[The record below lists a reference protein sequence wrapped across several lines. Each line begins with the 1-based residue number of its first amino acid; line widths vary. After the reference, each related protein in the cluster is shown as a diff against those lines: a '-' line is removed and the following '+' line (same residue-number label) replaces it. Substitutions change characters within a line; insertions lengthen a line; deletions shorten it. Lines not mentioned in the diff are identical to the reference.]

1 MLNFKCPR
9 CGKKFSTKPEA
20 AGRRTRCPKCSNPFR
35 IPLPIDVPVSDIPI
49 PLIEASEKKAGQ
61 ENESS
66 SMDNLCEI
74 SHKNN
79 PGKQIFKTWKE
90 QFKTKKIIIIGG
102 FIFLLI
108 LFCAIIG
115 FIAEQSAEGHY
126 KSAVKAGLLIP
137 PDNNRALIHLTKV
150 IDKDPNFK
158 GKQGSAISLRGIT
171 YFQLGKY
178 QASIADLTTS
188 IEMEDPSKQGLFF
201 FRGRAYMQIGKYQE
215 AIDDLTEA
223 INLSSKDRE
232 KSGSYLARGEAYAQ
246 QKKYQMAIYDYD
258 ESERL
263 NPIPS
268 KVLKTLGHDRLDKLR
283 EKAYKEMGKQP

>member
-66 SMDNLCEI
+66 SMDNPCEI

-79 PGKQIFKTWKE
+79 PGKQIFKTLKE

-102 FIFLLI
+102 FICLFL

-115 FIAEQSAEGHY
+115 LIAEQSTEGHY
-126 KSAVKAGLLIP
+126 KSAEKAALLNP
-137 PDNNRALIHLTKV
+137 PDNNRAIIHLTKV

-158 GKQGSAISLRGIT
+158 GKQGSAISLRGII

-178 QASIADLTTS
+178 QASVADLTTS
-188 IEMEDPSKQGLFF
+188 IEMEDPSKDGLFY
-201 FRGRAYMQIGKYQE
+201 FRGSAYMKIGKYQE
-215 AIDDLTEA
+215 AINDLTKA
-223 INLSSKDRE
+223 INLSSKDGD
-232 KSGSYLARGEAYAQ
+232 KGGSYLARGEAYAQ
-246 QKKYQMAIYDYD
+246 QKKYQMAISDYD

-263 NPIPS
+263 SPIPKS
-268 KVLKTLGHDRLDKLR
+268 LKNSRYDRLGQLR
-283 EKAYKEMGKQP
+283 EKAYKEMGKQQ

>member
-9 CGKKFSTKPEA
+9 CGKKFSTNPEA

-102 FIFLLI
+102 FICLFL

-115 FIAEQSAEGHY
+115 LIVEQSTEGHY
-126 KSAVKAGLLIP
+126 KSAVKALLMP

-188 IEMEDPSKQGLFF
+188 IEMEDPSKDGLFY
-201 FRGRAYMQIGKYQE
+201 FRGSAYMKIGKYQE
-215 AIDDLTEA
+215 AINDLTKA
-223 INLSSKDRE
+223 INLSSKDWD
-232 KSGSYLARGEAYAQ
+232 KGGSYLARGEAYAH
-246 QKKYQMAIYDYD
+246 QKKYQMAISDYD

-263 NPIPS
+263 SPIPKS
-268 KVLKTLGHDRLDKLR
+268 LKNSRYDRLGQLR
-283 EKAYKEMGKQP
+283 EKAYKEIGE